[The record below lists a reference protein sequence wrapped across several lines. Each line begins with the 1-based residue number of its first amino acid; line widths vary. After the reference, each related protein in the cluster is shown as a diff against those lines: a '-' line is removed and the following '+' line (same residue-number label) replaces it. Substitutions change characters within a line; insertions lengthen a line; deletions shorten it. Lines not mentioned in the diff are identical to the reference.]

1 MAAGARLHLTAEC
14 LNPPVEQVPLVRG
27 SVARVPFLASNTSD
41 ERISMNTNRALRT
54 SAIAFAVLYFVA
66 MFAPDLPEGTYS
78 DSRVLGLV
86 NDDGSM
92 VVLAG
97 YALAAAGAV
106 FLCWLAGVTTRLRG
120 AGGSALVDL
129 ALLAGAAYGVLLMV
143 ASTFFSTIALGHS
156 IGELPPA
163 EDAFLVRAFSN
174 QGFHLVLVPALLCA
188 GLLMTAVSLGARR
201 QAVLPRW
208 AVVAGLCLAPLML
221 AGAVW
226 VPQFLVPV
234 WAIVVAFSLRTTEDQ
249 DEASHRSVATHNSRA
264 ASASSASGEGSAGLP
279 ARW

>member
-97 YALAAAGAV
+97 YALSAAGAV

-201 QAVLPRW
+201 RGRPAEVGGGGGAAPGPLD
-208 AVVAGLCLAPLML
+208 AGLRRLGAAVPGPGLGDRRRVLAADDRRSGGGQPPVR
-221 AGAVW
+221 G
-226 VPQFLVPV
+226 VPQQPGRLGVQRV
-234 WAIVVAFSLRTTEDQ
+234 RRRLGGV
-249 DEASHRSVATHNSRA
+249 
-264 ASASSASGEGSAGLP
+264 P